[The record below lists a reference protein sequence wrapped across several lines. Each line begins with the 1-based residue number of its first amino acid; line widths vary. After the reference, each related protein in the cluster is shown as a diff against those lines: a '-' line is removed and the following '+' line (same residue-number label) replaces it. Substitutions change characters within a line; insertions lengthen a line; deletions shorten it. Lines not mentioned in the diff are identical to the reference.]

1 MNAVYILLFFVFGT
15 VLGSFYNV
23 VGLRLPKNISFAK
36 GRSYC
41 PNCKRTLLWYE
52 LIPVISYIIQGGK
65 CRNCNS
71 KISLLYPSIELLTG
85 VIFAFSFY
93 KIGFDIELLM
103 AISLMSMLIIVFVTD
118 LSYMLIPNK
127 ILLFFLPLFI
137 IIRIINPLNPWWT
150 SISGAVFAFLLIA
163 IIIIVSKGG
172 MGAGDMKLFGVLGL
186 VLGFKN
192 VLLTFFL
199 ASLIG
204 TIIGGFQRLTKQIE
218 KGQPIPFGPSIV
230 IATIITYFYGSIIVD
245 WYLQLL

>member
-1 MNAVYILLFFVFGT
+1 MNALYMLLFFVFGT

-41 PNCKRTLLWYE
+41 PNCKKTLFWYE
-52 LIPVISYIIQGGK
+52 LIPVISYISQGGK

-85 VIFAFSFY
+85 ILFAFSFY
-93 KIGFDIELLM
+93 KIGFDIELVM
-103 AISLMSMLIIVFVTD
+103 AISLISMLIIVFVTD
-118 LSYMLIPNK
+118 LSYMVIPNK
-127 ILLFFLPLFI
+127 VLLFFLPLFI

-218 KGQPIPFGPSIV
+218 KGQAIPFGPSIV
-230 IATIITYFYGSIIVD
+230 IATIITYFYGSRIVD

>member
-1 MNAVYILLFFVFGT
+1 MKAVYILLFFVFGT

-137 IIRIINPLNPWWT
+137 IIRIITPLNPWWT

>member
-1 MNAVYILLFFVFGT
+1 MKAVYILLFFVFGT